1 MLFLKIIRMERNEI
15 STIVKEVIAQNSR
28 HSVSEVTF
36 SSPLDKYISS
46 FMKDRLASKLKNRFT
61 KVQLTDLKNQL
72 YDSIKKVSRLIDYIE
87 KVYK

>member
-1 MLFLKIIRMERNEI
+1 MERNEI

-28 HSVSEVTF
+28 HNVYEITF
-36 SSPLDKYISS
+36 SSPIDKYISS
-46 FMKDRLASKLKNRFT
+46 FMKDRLKRKKKNRFT

-72 YDSIKKVSRLIDYIE
+72 YDSIKKVSQLIDYIE